1 VWTSIHLRDDI
12 HPRFLPVTGHPL
24 PGGETQR
31 HDDDDADDDDDDFF
45 SLSLPQMAEEEQ
57 LGHRMRAE
65 GPGER
70 YVVKGKSY
78 PWPDVKN
85 MTLEERRQRDAYVIW
100 YEMEID
106 R

>member
-1 VWTSIHLRDDI
+1 
-12 HPRFLPVTGHPL
+12 
-24 PGGETQR
+24 
-31 HDDDDADDDDDDFF
+31 
-45 SLSLPQMAEEEQ
+45 MAEEEQ

-85 MTLEERRQRDAYVIW
+85 MTLEERRQRDAYVI
-100 YEMEID
+100 
-106 R
+106 